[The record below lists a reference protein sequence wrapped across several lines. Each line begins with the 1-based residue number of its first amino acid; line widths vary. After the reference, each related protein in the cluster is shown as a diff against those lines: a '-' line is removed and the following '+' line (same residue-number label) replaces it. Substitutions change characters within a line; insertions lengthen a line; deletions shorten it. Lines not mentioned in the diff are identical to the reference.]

1 MGGNLEYV
9 CAYLAPSV
17 SLVTQV
23 SKPAAAYIVYLCD
36 KARARTPTYG
46 WYASRCPMP
55 RAQSYSSNASS
66 RGRHPSLVVAIAG
79 QDRARFIAAPVA
91 RRWSNAYWP
100 NSVELREPGWRRMLL
115 RENPAVVV
123 TGWSTLPLPPEWLTS
138 PECRLR
144 YVCHIGGTV
153 RHLVPRAFVAR
164 GGLVTNWGSSV
175 APQVAEHALL
185 LALAAL
191 RRLPRWRP
199 FLAQPEERRR
209 IESLETRT
217 LFGARVGLHGFG
229 AVARAL
235 CALLRSFGVK
245 ISAYTTGVAP
255 VEMRAVGVTPCRTL
269 GELFAGSDVLFE
281 CEALTPATDEIVDA
295 GILARLPVGAVF
307 VNVGRGRIVREPDLI
322 RIARLRRLRLALDVV
337 ADEPMRRDAP
347 LLCSDDILISPHIA
361 GPTADQYFA
370 CGRFAAENV
379 RRFLAGRE
387 PTARVTLAIYDR
399 ST

>member
-1 MGGNLEYV
+1 M
-9 CAYLAPSV
+9 
-17 SLVTQV
+17 
-23 SKPAAAYIVYLCD
+23 
-36 KARARTPTYG
+36 ARAHSHFPDPTNR
-46 WYASRCPMP
+46 ARRP
-55 RAQSYSSNASS
+55 R
-66 RGRHPSLVVAIAG
+66 LVVAIAAR
-79 QDRARFIAAPVA
+79 DRVRFIDQTVA
-91 RRWSNAYWP
+91 RDWTSAYWCTSS
-100 NSVELREPGWRRMLL
+100 NLRGSGWPAMLR
-115 RENPAVVV
+115 RENPEILV
-123 TGWSTLPLPPEWLTS
+123 TGWSTPGLPLDWLSS

-153 RHLVPRAFVAR
+153 RHLVPREFVAR
-164 GGLVTNWGSSV
+164 GGRVSNWGSSV

-191 RRLPRWRP
+191 RRVPRWRP
-199 FLAQPEERRR
+199 FFDQPAERRR

-217 LFGARVGLHGFG
+217 LFGSRVGLHGFG

-235 CALLRSFGVK
+235 CGLLQPFGVT

-255 VEMRAVGVTPCRTL
+255 AEMRAAGVTPCRTL

-295 GILARLPVGAVF
+295 TVLGRLPPGAVF
-307 VNVGRGRIVREPDLI
+307 VNVGRGRIVREADLI
-322 RIARLRRLRLALDVV
+322 RVARTRRLRIALDVV

-347 LLCSDDILISPHIA
+347 LLRATDILVSPHIA
-361 GPTADQYFA
+361 GPTTDLYFA

-387 PTARVTLAIYDR
+387 PMARVTAAIYDR